1 MKISVTESRK
11 LTLSLVGDTFAIA
24 RLSPGDDF
32 PDWAFTGAFS
42 SVTRTEDEVSIVCP
56 EDRLPAGVMHEGGW
70 RCLGVVGDLD
80 FSLAGVISSLAAPLA
95 GAGVPIFLT
104 STYDSDYLLVKAD
117 RLERAV
123 GALSEAGHVVR
134 DG

>member
-1 MKISVTESRK
+1 VTEPRK

-24 RLSPGDDF
+24 RMSPADDF
-32 PDWAFTGAFS
+32 PDWAFTGAFA

-56 EDRLPAGVMHEGGW
+56 EDSVPAGVMHEGGW
-70 RCLGVVGDLD
+70 RCLGVIGELD
-80 FSLAGVISSLAAPLA
+80 FSLAGVISSLAGPLA
-95 GAGVPIFLT
+95 AVAVPIFLI

-123 GALSEAGHVVR
+123 GALSEAGHTVT